1 MFKKLKFLDLLLGMT
16 EKEFKVRYK
25 RTVFGF
31 LWVLINPIL
40 QMLVIGFVFRYF
52 IKDPIPNY
60 FLYLIVGLLV
70 WNFFTLS
77 FQKATSSI
85 VNERALIKKANF
97 PREVIPLSI
106 ILANFLN
113 LLISFAL
120 LLPLLIYFRTL
131 SVLSLIKLIPAVFVL
146 LIFTSGIS
154 LLTSALNVKYR
165 DVTFFVQAFSMVWFY
180 ITPIIYTINFIPS
193 SIMWIW
199 RLNPMTSIIQLFQY
213 TLVSAAPPGPA
224 MLTENLLIIIAV
236 TLMGINVFRKESSN
250 FDDWL

>member
-1 MFKKLKFLDLLLGMT
+1 MT

>member
-106 ILANFLN
+106 IL
-113 LLISFAL
+113 
-120 LLPLLIYFRTL
+120 
-131 SVLSLIKLIPAVFVL
+131 
-146 LIFTSGIS
+146 
-154 LLTSALNVKYR
+154 
-165 DVTFFVQAFSMVWFY
+165 
-180 ITPIIYTINFIPS
+180 
-193 SIMWIW
+193 
-199 RLNPMTSIIQLFQY
+199 
-213 TLVSAAPPGPA
+213 
-224 MLTENLLIIIAV
+224 
-236 TLMGINVFRKESSN
+236 
-250 FDDWL
+250 